1 MNPSL
6 EFLSL
11 TFPFAVF
18 AMVAFPFF
26 LRQIPSFFLYDAAC
40 LMLQFPRF
48 LVTPVSGQFL
58 DFTFSFMNPFFQ
70 TFLFSLQFPMS
81 LIMLGLTFSV
91 PHFFGHDL
99 PDFMGD
105 LLRFLVLALLFE
117 RLDMVAFLANPLAEF
132 AFVPFGPLTFTFPL
146 LSFLREE

>member
-1 MNPSL
+1 
-6 EFLSL
+6 
-11 TFPFAVF
+11 
-18 AMVAFPFF
+18 MVAFPFF
-26 LRQIPSFFLYDAAC
+26 LRQMSSFLLDDATR
-40 LMLQFPRF
+40 LMLQFPCF
-48 LVTPVSGQFL
+48 LVSPVSGQFL
-58 DFTFSFMNPFFQ
+58 DFTFSFVDPFFQ
-70 TFLFSLQFPMS
+70 AFLFSLQFPMP
-81 LIMLGLTFSV
+81 LVMLGLTFSV

-132 AFVPFGPLTFTFPL
+132 AFVPFGPLTFIFPL